1 MYIYLLYYFPHC
13 LHLYLF
19 GKKMGFVTRAV
30 LITTGDGDGG
40 GGGGGGVFVLNVK
53 INIKN

>member
-40 GGGGGGVFVLNVK
+40 GGGGVFVLNVK